1 MFCLGVA
8 GLPPLGVIHKAFF
21 ARVRS
26 AAAGAKRETEQ
37 DMT

>member
-1 MFCLGVA
+1 MFCLGLA
-8 GLPPLGVIHKAFF
+8 GLLALGVIHRAFF

-37 DMT
+37 DIT